1 MECALCRHDREIRR
15 SHIIPEFL
23 YEAMYDEKHRFHV
36 LSVIEDQK
44 DWMEQK
50 GLREPLLCDDC
61 ETKISRFED
70 YGRRVLKG
78 GAEFEF
84 QREGSAVIV
93 EGLDYRRFKL
103 FQLSI
108 LWRAGVSTLDLFQ
121 HVKLGPFEENL
132 RNMVLD
138 EQPGKQE
145 DFGCVMFGLKNGI
158 NAIADLIVQPV
169 RTRSDDG
176 HCCYRFVFGGFQRVF
191 FVSSKPNTGSY
202 SVGFLQESGRLCFV
216 VKSVFEANWVS
227 SFGKR
232 RAQLGRVSQMRSN
245 IAFDKDAPIVARP
258 SI

>member
-1 MECALCRHDREIRR
+1 MERALCRHDREIRR

-50 GLREPLLCDDC
+50 GLREHLLCDDC

-78 GAEFEF
+78 GAEFKF
-84 QREGSAVIV
+84 QREGSTVIV

-121 HVKLGPFEENL
+121 HVQLGPFEETL

-158 NAIADLIVQPV
+158 DTIADLIVQPV

-176 HCCYRFVFGGFQRVF
+176 HCCYRFVFGGFQWVF
-191 FVSSKPNTGSY
+191 FVSSKPKTGTY
-202 SVGFLQESGRLCFV
+202 SVGFLQESGCLCFV
-216 VKSVFEANWVS
+216 VKSVFEANWIS

-232 RAQLGRVSQMRSN
+232 RAQLGRVS
-245 IAFDKDAPIVARP
+245 
-258 SI
+258 

>member
-1 MECALCRHDREIRR
+1 MKCALCHHDREIRR

-23 YEAMYDEKHRFHV
+23 YESMYDDKHRFHV

-50 GLREPLLCDDC
+50 GLREFLLCDDC
-61 ETKISRFED
+61 ETKLSRFED

-78 GAEFEF
+78 GAEFNF
-84 QREGSAVIV
+84 QLEGNAVIV

-121 HVKLGPFEENL
+121 HVQLGPFEETL
-132 RNMVLD
+132 RTMIFD

-145 DFGCVMFGLKNGI
+145 DFGCVMCGLKNGI
-158 NAIADLIVQPV
+158 NAVTDLIVQPV
-169 RTRSDDG
+169 RTRSEDG
-176 HCCYRFVFGGFQRVF
+176 HCCYRFVFGGFQWVF
-191 FVSSKPNTGSY
+191 FVSSRPKTGSY
-202 SVGFLQESGRLCFV
+202 LIGFLQESGRLCFL

-232 RAQLGRVSQMRSN
+232 RAQLGRVS
-245 IAFDKDAPIVARP
+245 
-258 SI
+258 

>member
-1 MECALCRHDREIRR
+1 MKCALCRQVRQIRR

-23 YEAMYDEKHRFHV
+23 YESMYDDKHRFHV
-36 LSVIEDQK
+36 LSAIENQK

-50 GLREPLLCDDC
+50 GLRESLLCDDC

-78 GAEFEF
+78 GTEF
-84 QREGSAVIV
+84 QFQRQGSVVIV
-93 EGLDYRRFKL
+93 DGIDYRRFKL

-121 HVKLGPFEENL
+121 HVQLGPLEEALRKMVFE
-132 RNMVLD
+132 

-145 DFGCVMFGLKNGI
+145 EFGCVMFGLKSGI

-169 RTRSDDG
+169 RTRSADG
-176 HCCYRFVFGGFQRVF
+176 CCCYRFVFGGFQWVF
-191 FVSSKPNTGSY
+191 FESGRRMLGSY

-216 VKSVFEANWVS
+216 VKDVFDAEWAAT
-227 SFGKR
+227 FAQR
-232 RAQLGRVSQMRSN
+232 RVQIGR
-245 IAFDKDAPIVARP
+245 
-258 SI
+258 

>member
-23 YEAMYDEKHRFHV
+23 YKSMYDEKHRFHV
-36 LSVIEDQK
+36 LSVIEDQE

-50 GLREPLLCDDC
+50 GLREPLLCDEC

-78 GAEFEF
+78 GAEFEV
-84 QREGSAVIV
+84 QRDGSAAIV

-108 LWRAGVSTLDLFQ
+108 LWRAGVSKLSLFQ
-121 HVKLGPFEENL
+121 HVRLGPFEETL
-132 RNMVLD
+132 RKMIFD
-138 EQPGKQE
+138 EQPGKE
-145 DFGCVMFGLKNGI
+145 ENFGCVMFGLNNGVD
-158 NAIADLIVQPV
+158 AVADLIAQPV

-176 HCCYRFVFGGFQRVF
+176 HCCYRFVFGGFQWVF
-191 FVSSKPNTGSY
+191 FVSSKPKTGAY
-202 SVGFLQESGRLCFV
+202 SVAFLQESGRLRFV
-216 VKSVFEANWVS
+216 IKSIFEANWVS

-232 RAQLGRVSQMRSN
+232 RAQLGRVS
-245 IAFDKDAPIVARP
+245 
-258 SI
+258 